1 MRRRVP
7 RSLPGLTSQVGF
19 TRLATLKIAQLGQAR
34 AAVQSILLRKK
45 MDARVISAFTRVFR
59 RAMPAHDGAK
69 ILRRREFI
77 LALGGAAVAW
87 PLAARAQQGSA
98 LPRVGVL
105 FGIAENDPEGRN
117 RVDAFRQGLEKLGW
131 IAGKN
136 LQMHY
141 RWGGGGEGLERMRA
155 QATELVRLK
164 PDVLLAGATL
174 ALVALRQAT
183 RDIPIVF
190 AQVTDPVGAGFVE
203 SLARPGGNITG
214 FTQHEFAIGVKWLEL
229 LKELA
234 PRVKRVAVIYDAANP
249 ASTGYLATITPVAP
263 TFGVE
268 LTTTGVRSTPEVER
282 AIDAIAATADGGIIV
297 LPGPAPSS
305 RRERIIA
312 LAERHRLPAVYAFRY
327 WVVSGG
333 LASYGIDNVELY
345 RLAATYVDRI
355 LKGEKPADLPVQ
367 HATKFQ
373 LVINLKTAKA
383 LGLDLPITLLARTDE
398 VIE

>member
-1 MRRRVP
+1 MN
-7 RSLPGLTSQVGF
+7 
-19 TRLATLKIAQLGQAR
+19 
-34 AAVQSILLRKK
+34 
-45 MDARVISAFTRVFR
+45 
-59 RAMPAHDGAK
+59 
-69 ILRRREFI
+69 RREFI
-77 LALGGAAVAW
+77 TLLGGAAVAL
-87 PLAARAQQGSA
+87 PLAARAQQGGA

-174 ALVALRQAT
+174 ALVALQQAT

-282 AIDAIAATADGGIIV
+282 AIDAIAATPDGGIIV

-333 LASYGIDNVELY
+333 LASYRIDNVELY